1 MVKNKKKKGSH
12 QKNKKSSHTNYHT
25 NKNNEN
31 NNENNNEL
39 SANATSSNRPCLL
52 VGQFHCQQMQ
62 WNRNLHNETV
72 SSNVKSRLKQMLPR
86 SREEALS
93 ADLETW
99 WPILIQVRDWE
110 AVAETLGVDIKPM
123 DGSHLSSLAVLHEAN
138 PPPLFRAEGETM
150 TAAVLSI
157 RMKQMA
163 IYDGLLEFAPDLLE
177 PNLRE
182 LTPEEVSENRGYEAE
197 VGLHGRPARTHNM
210 LGMLRRS

>member
-110 AVAETLGVDIKPM
+110 AVAETLGSPTPSCWQAAGIASICASL
-123 DGSHLSSLAVLHEAN
+123 GSN
-138 PPPLFRAEGETM
+138 
-150 TAAVLSI
+150 I
-157 RMKQMA
+157 
-163 IYDGLLEFAPDLLE
+163 
-177 PNLRE
+177 
-182 LTPEEVSENRGYEAE
+182 
-197 VGLHGRPARTHNM
+197 
-210 LGMLRRS
+210 